1 MLARFFLIL
10 LLPVAGFCQNTI
22 GLPDVVNFYK
32 NTYSAGLQ
40 NWDIKQ
46 DKNGIIYIANNE
58 GLLSFDGKY
67 WKLYPL
73 PHKTIVRS
81 VEIGADNRIYAGGQ
95 DEFGYFA
102 PDGNG
107 NLRYHSLV
115 DLIPEKDRSF
125 ADVWDIVAYHHDI
138 FFRTSR
144 RVFRLANQ
152 SISVF
157 MAPSEWSFLGMS
169 NDRLYAHDIKKG
181 LFSMENAIWTPVP
194 VTGNLLN
201 NVEVTAILPVAT
213 GNTIVTTLKNG
224 LYLLSGSG
232 TVKIQSAFTKQLEN
246 SRIYGATA
254 INDKWIALA
263 TTHSGVSIVDTKG
276 QLIQSF
282 SKKEGM
288 QHDNVLS
295 IFLDKQSNL
304 WLGLDNG
311 LDCILYNSA
320 IKHIQPGTDDG
331 AGYTAII
338 HHRKLYIGTTNGLYS
353 TPLDENRDLSFSKG
367 DFSLVA
373 NTSGQTWGISEIN
386 GKLLLAHHEGA
397 MEVNDQ
403 TARKFFNT
411 NGVWNFLPLSG
422 IFPSETIVAG
432 NYRGLAFFTYR
443 NNTFSFLENLP
454 DFIETSRFVTMDAED
469 NIWVSHP
476 YHGVYKVSKG
486 NDGQYHHARLY
497 SDKNGL
503 PSLLNNHVYKI
514 RNEMVVATEKGIYHY
529 VSSKDRFEPL
539 AYYQQ
544 LLGNQSIRYL
554 KEDTQGNIW
563 FIHDKTLG
571 VLDIT
576 GKTPE
581 IIYLSELNTKM
592 MSGFEFI
599 YAIDENNI
607 FLGGEKGFYHINYAK
622 YKKNVSEL
630 KIQIRTVQ
638 IIDKKDSLLFGG
650 YFTNVNEKQIQD
662 AKQIPEI
669 ANHWKTIHF
678 EFSSPLFGEQN
689 NLEYSYRLKGFN
701 NTWSEWN
708 KKTEKEY
715 TNLLAGSY
723 TMECKVRNNLGN
735 ESAPVSYT
743 FHILPPWYQTTWAY
757 LIYLVL
763 IGSFIFR
770 LYHWQGKQLHL
781 QKERYEKEQE
791 ELQYLHTLEID
802 KAENE
807 LVMLRNE
814 KLQSEIDYKNSE
826 LATSAMHLVKKGEL
840 FSKVKT
846 ELTHILKVL
855 ENEKGSTEIKK
866 MIKLLSED
874 EKMDKDWEHFAQHFD
889 KVHSD
894 FVVSLKEIHPNLS
907 ANETKLC
914 AYLRMNLSSKE
925 MAQLM
930 NISVRGVEISRY
942 RLRKK
947 LNLPTETSL
956 FSYLIGL
963 TGSGTDQDIKNA
975 GT

>member
-1 MLARFFLIL
+1 MLCRFLLLL
-10 LLPVAGFCQNTI
+10 LLPLAGVCQNTI
-22 GLPDVVNFYK
+22 GLPDVVNYYK

-102 PDGNG
+102 PDHNG
-107 NLRYHSLV
+107 NLQYHSLV
-115 DLIPEKDRSF
+115 DMIPEKDRSF

-144 RVFRLANQ
+144 RVFRLSRQ
-152 SISVF
+152 TISVF
-157 MAPSEWSFLGMS
+157 FAPSEWSFLGICK
-169 NDRLYAHDIKKG
+169 DKIYAHDIKKG
-181 LFSMENAIWTPVP
+181 LFTLENAIWSPYPVSG
-194 VTGNLLN
+194 TLLD
-201 NVEVTAILPVAT
+201 NVEVTSILPIGKDTTVL
-213 GNTIVTTLKNG
+213 TTLKNG
-224 LYLLSGSG
+224 VFLLSKSG
-232 TVKIQSAFTKQLEN
+232 VTSIHSPYTLLLEK

-254 INDKWIALA
+254 LNNKWIAVA
-263 TTHSGVSIVDTKG
+263 TTYSGVSIIDVKG

-282 SKKEGM
+282 SKKEGL
-288 QHDNVLS
+288 QHNNVLS
-295 IFLDKQSNL
+295 IFLDKQRNL
-304 WLGLDNG
+304 WLGMDNG

-320 IKHIQPGTDDG
+320 IKHLQPESDDG
-331 AGYTAII
+331 AGYSALI
-338 HHRKLYIGTTNGLYS
+338 HNQKLYIGTTNGLYS
-353 TPLDENRDLSFSKG
+353 TTLDQNNDLSFTKG
-367 DFSLVA
+367 DFKPVA
-373 NTSGQTWGISEIN
+373 NASGQVWGLAEIN
-386 GKLLLAHHEGA
+386 GKLLVAHHEGA
-397 MEVNDQ
+397 MEVDDES
-403 TARKFFNT
+403 ARKFFKT

-422 IFPSETIVAG
+422 VFPSETMIAG
-432 NYRGLAFFTYR
+432 NYRGLAFFNYR
-443 NNTFSFLENLP
+443 NNDFTFSGNLP
-454 DFIETSRFVTMDAED
+454 NFTETSRFVTIDAQD

-476 YHGVYKVSKG
+476 YHGVYKISKG
-486 NDGQYHHARLY
+486 TDGHYHTKLY

-514 RNEMVVATEKGIYHY
+514 RNEMLVATEKGIYHY
-529 VSSKDRFEPL
+529 NAATDRFEPVD
-539 AYYQQ
+539 YYQK

-554 KEDTQGNIW
+554 KEDTEGNIW
-563 FIHDKTLG
+563 FIHEKTLG
-571 VLDIT
+571 VLDVT
-576 GKTPE
+576 GKSPE
-581 IIYLSELNTKM
+581 IIYLPELNTKM

-599 YAIDENNI
+599 YAVNENNI
-607 FLGGEKGFYHINYAK
+607 FMGGERGFYLINYQK
-622 YKKNVSEL
+622 YKKNLPEL
-630 KIQIRTVQ
+630 KIQIRTVR
-638 IIDKKDSLLFGG
+638 IIDNKDSLFFGG

-662 AKQIPEI
+662 ANQIPSI

-678 EFSSPLFGEQN
+678 EFSSPLYGEQN

-701 NTWSEWN
+701 DTWSDWN

-715 TNLLAGSY
+715 TNLFPGSY
-723 TMECKVRNNLGN
+723 TLECKVRNNLGN
-735 ESAPVSYT
+735 ESMPASYS
-743 FHILPPWYQTTWAY
+743 FRILPPWYQTIWAY
-757 LIYLVL
+757 LFYLILTGAAV
-763 IGSFIFR
+763 FK
-770 LYHWQGKQLHL
+770 LYQWQGNKLHL
-781 QKERYEKEQE
+781 QKERYEQEQR
-791 ELQYLHTLEID
+791 ELQYLHSLEID

-814 KLQSEIDYKNSE
+814 KLQSEINHKNSE
-826 LATSAMHLVKKGEL
+826 LATSTMHLVQKGEL
-840 FSKVKT
+840 FTKVKN
-846 ELTHILKVL
+846 ELSHILKVL
-855 ENEKGSTEIKK
+855 ENDKGSADIKK

-894 FVVSLKEIHPNLS
+894 FVVSLKEAHPNLS
-907 ANETKLC
+907 PNETKLC

-947 LNLPTETSL
+947 LNLSTETSL
-956 FSYLIGL
+956 FSYLISL
-963 TGSGTDQDIKNA
+963 TGSGTEPETKNA